1 MNEDSIALLKEC
13 NSGCKSATNSM
24 EQVLQYTDDG
34 GLKKLIEDCNKKH
47 IKLGDECHEMLN
59 KAGCNEE
66 DPSKF
71 VSKMAEIGTEIKL
84 MMNDDSYRIAELM
97 VDGCNMGIKSI
108 SKAINKYTK
117 ADSEV
122 KNLSYE
128 IISLEQDFM
137 NDLLAYL

>member
-1 MNEDSIALLKEC
+1 MQRK
-13 NSGCKSATNSM
+13 KK
-24 EQVLQYTDDG
+24 
-34 GLKKLIEDCNKKH
+34 LKKLIEDCNKKH

-59 KAGCNEE
+59 KAGCDEE

-71 VSKMAEIGTEIKL
+71 VSKMAELGTEIKL
-84 MMNDDSYRIAELM
+84 MMNDDTYRIAELM

-108 SKAINKYTK
+108 AKAINKYTD